1 MASDDH
7 KVRKQMDIMKDA
19 IRNPHKPRPQ
29 GEWIGRSCS
38 PVGILLSDSQHQT
51 YSTDRFWERAIPHAS
66 AQSQKRFIL
75 ALDEYV
81 GSMVPEA
88 NDRSERRIRNIQDY
102 TDIRRKTIGAM
113 PISALYQLG
122 LDIPD
127 EVIAHQTIQDMETA
141 HTDILS
147 IFNVSDFSAEP

>member
-1 MASDDH
+1 M
-7 KVRKQMDIMKDA
+7 
-19 IRNPHKPRPQ
+19 IRNPHRPRPQ
-29 GEWIGRSCS
+29 GEWIGGEIVR
-38 PVGILLSDSQHQT
+38 Q
-51 YSTDRFWERAIPHAS
+51 FWERAIPHAS

-102 TDIRRKTIGAM
+102 TDMRRKTIGAM

-122 LDIPD
+122 LDIPGK
-127 EVIAHQTIQDMETA
+127 VIAHQTIQDMETA

-147 IFNVSDFSAEP
+147 IFNDMVSYNVEQSRGQAGHNIVTIVMHELNMDVNGAM